1 MKKILIGLMMVALVS
16 GLSIA
21 GTEDSLT
28 LTVTVGGTAY
38 GIAITSTTQDFGTV
52 NLAGSKSLYVG
63 DVKND
68 GSTSE
73 GIQKKMAV
81 PGGWSIVSVTNPA
94 ANEVSLYGNITNQLA
109 AEPTWA
115 GGDFTTA
122 SYTGTSANSVT
133 AGTTKGLWVKLYMPT
148 TSALVGQQTI
158 TLSLQGVAPY

>member
-38 GIAITSTTQDFGTV
+38 GVAIASTTHDFGTV
-52 NLAGSKSLYVG
+52 NLAGSQALYVG
-63 DVKND
+63 NVSND

-81 PGGWSIVSVTNPA
+81 PGTWSIVSATNPGD
-94 ANEVSLYGNITNQLA
+94 NQVSLYGNLTTVGA
-109 AEPTWA
+109 AQPSWA
-115 GGDFTTA
+115 AGDFTTA
-122 SYTGTSANSVT
+122 SYTGTSANSIT
-133 AGTTKGLWVKLYMPT
+133 AGTTKGLWVKLHMPT
-148 TSALVGQQTI
+148 TSALTGQQTI